1 MPETKNPRNPKN
13 TLITGGCGFI
23 GANLVNHLLKKGIR
37 YIRVLDNECTGTKKN
52 LEDALEE
59 NGKIIS
65 RTDGDNITYKCKM
78 ILNEDIQHTVTID
91 LMMGD
96 IRSHETCLE
105 ATQTIDWVV
114 HLAAHP
120 GVIPSIEDP
129 FYDCEVNV
137 KGTLNLLYAS
147 VKRGVNKFIFA
158 SSNALLGSQDPP
170 VHEEYVPR
178 PLSPYGSSKLAGEGY
193 CSAFH
198 ASYGLKTVCLRF
210 SNVYGPY
217 SLHKNSVIAKFL
229 RDALLR
235 GELTIYGDGHQTRDF
250 IHVDDISQ
258 AIHLLLEMDLTS
270 HEVWGTP
277 LNLGTG
283 KETSILELA
292 ALIQGF
298 FHKKVKI
305 SFAPER
311 KGEIKRNYSDIT
323 KARKILG
330 FLPQIPLGDGL
341 ESVYTWLAN
350 KDHEEITEA
359 AVLAGS
365 E

>member
-1 MPETKNPRNPKN
+1 MNSQNI
-13 TLITGGCGFI
+13 LITGGCGFI
-23 GANLVNHLLKKGIR
+23 GVNLVDYLVRKGFP
-37 YIRVLDNECTGTKKN
+37 YIRILDNLCTGTKEI
-52 LEDALEE
+52 LENVLRE
-59 NGKIIS
+59 NGDIIS
-65 RTDGDNITYKCKM
+65 KRGKDEITYD
-78 ILNEDIQHTVTID
+78 LGENPRNRTWDRTVVNLII
-91 LMMGD
+91 GD
-96 IRSHETCLE
+96 IRHREICWK
-105 ATQTIDWVV
+105 ATENIDSLI
-114 HLAAHP
+114 HLAAQA

-129 FYDCEVNV
+129 FHDFEVNIQ
-137 KGTLNLLYAS
+137 GTLNLLHAS

-170 VHEEYVPR
+170 VHEENVPR
-178 PLSPYGSSKLAGEGY
+178 PLSPYGSSKLACEGY

-210 SNVYGPY
+210 SNAYGPF
-217 SLHKNSVIAKFL
+217 SLQKNSVIARFL

-270 HEVWGTP
+270 HEVWGIP

-292 ALIQGF
+292 ALIQEF
-298 FHKKVKI
+298 FHKEVKI
-305 SFAPER
+305 AFAPER
-311 KGEIKRNYSDIT
+311 KGEIRRNYSDIT
-323 KARKILG
+323 RAREILG
-330 FLPQIPLGDGL
+330 FLPQIPLRDGL
-341 ESVYTWLAN
+341 ESLYTWLAN
-350 KDHEEITEA
+350 KGPEAIKEA